1 MYAHFKGTID
11 SKFSDRIILDVND
24 IGYEI
29 YMPESEILSLEDNK
43 NKVKIYTYLNVREDD
58 MKLFGFTSLETLEFF
73 KKLISVSGVGPK
85 VALGIISNVNVSDMC
100 VAIATDNIATL
111 KSIPGIGP
119 KMAQKIIFE
128 LNEKYRIKG
137 EYESVIS
144 QLNEVEENI
153 ETLNEQI
160 DNIDNYLFSGDF
172 ETLLKEQV
180 KKFNK
185 IFSNISQELY
195 GEKYALTFKKE
206 TNKKEQ
212 QFYKFNA
219 FNANMSSG
227 KKQGEILCFDLAYL
241 LFADE
246 EGLPCLHFL
255 LNDKKELMHDNQLI
269 KVAEFIQNKN
279 IQLVIS
285 ILKDKLPKAVL
296 DKAHIAVE
304 LSQQEKLFRI
314 ENG

>member
-73 KKLISVSGVGPK
+73 KKLISVSGGGPK

-128 LNEKYRIKG
+128 LKDKVIKDQMIDISEKK
-137 EYESVIS
+137 
-144 QLNEVEENI
+144 
-153 ETLNEQI
+153 
-160 DNIDNYLFSGDF
+160 
-172 ETLLKEQV
+172 
-180 KKFNK
+180 
-185 IFSNISQELY
+185 
-195 GEKYALTFKKE
+195 
-206 TNKKEQ
+206 
-212 QFYKFNA
+212 
-219 FNANMSSG
+219 
-227 KKQGEILCFDLAYL
+227 
-241 LFADE
+241 
-246 EGLPCLHFL
+246 
-255 LNDKKELMHDNQLI
+255 LI
-269 KVAEFIQNKN
+269 KNTINPNESEAITALQVLGYNKRE
-279 IQLVIS
+279 IE
-285 ILKDKLPKAVL
+285 KAFDKLAKE
-296 DKAHIAVE
+296 DMSTEE
-304 LSQQEKLFRI
+304 LIRKGLTI
-314 ENG
+314 LGK